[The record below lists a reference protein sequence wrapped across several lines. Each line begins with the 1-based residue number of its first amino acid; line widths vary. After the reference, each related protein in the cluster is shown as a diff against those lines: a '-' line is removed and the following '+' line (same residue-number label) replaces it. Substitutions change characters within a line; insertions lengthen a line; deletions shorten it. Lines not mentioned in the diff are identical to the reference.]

1 MDTSSQ
7 TSEAFELTNEELI
20 TAAVN
25 NGEGVIA
32 NNGAFSTET
41 GERTGRS
48 PNDRFIVKEPG
59 SSNLIDWGDVNIP
72 FEEDNFNS
80 LWDKVETY
88 LAEKDRYV
96 SRVHVGSHSEH
107 YLPVRVTTETAWHSF
122 FARLIFVCSENYNPN
137 NKKEWEILSA
147 ANFQCDPESDGTN
160 SESCVVINFAQR
172 KVIIAGMKYAG
183 EMKKSM
189 FSVQNFL
196 LPEKNVLPMHCSAN
210 VNKNGNVTLFFGLSG
225 TGKTTLSADPKCSL
239 IGDDEHGWSP
249 GSVFNFE
256 GGCYAKMIRL
266 SEQAEPE
273 IYQTTKLRGTILENV
288 VIDKS
293 SGEIDLDDSSLAENT
308 RGAYPLSFIPNASE
322 TGRTCMPK
330 NIILLTCDAF
340 GVLPPIAKLSA
351 SQTMYHFL
359 SGYTAKVAGTEKG
372 VTEPEATFSA
382 CFGAPFMP
390 RHPSEYGKLLQK
402 LIAEHSVKC
411 WLVNTGWTGGPY
423 GTGERMPIGA
433 TRKLLS
439 SALTGSLLS
448 SDMRIDENFGFE
460 VPVAVEGVDTKI
472 LNPRETW
479 EDKEGYDLQA
489 QKLVKMFSDNFDVF
503 EPYVDIDIIDA
514 APNLQAA
521 E

>member
-7 TSEAFELTNEELI
+7 TSEALELTNEELI

-172 KVIIAGMKYAG
+172 KVIICWH
-183 EMKKSM
+183 E
-189 FSVQNFL
+189 
-196 LPEKNVLPMHCSAN
+196 
-210 VNKNGNVTLFFGLSG
+210 
-225 TGKTTLSADPKCSL
+225 
-239 IGDDEHGWSP
+239 
-249 GSVFNFE
+249 
-256 GGCYAKMIRL
+256 IR
-266 SEQAEPE
+266 
-273 IYQTTKLRGTILENV
+273 R
-288 VIDKS
+288 
-293 SGEIDLDDSSLAENT
+293 
-308 RGAYPLSFIPNASE
+308 
-322 TGRTCMPK
+322 
-330 NIILLTCDAF
+330 
-340 GVLPPIAKLSA
+340 
-351 SQTMYHFL
+351 
-359 SGYTAKVAGTEKG
+359 
-372 VTEPEATFSA
+372 
-382 CFGAPFMP
+382 
-390 RHPSEYGKLLQK
+390 
-402 LIAEHSVKC
+402 
-411 WLVNTGWTGGPY
+411 
-423 GTGERMPIGA
+423 
-433 TRKLLS
+433 
-439 SALTGSLLS
+439 
-448 SDMRIDENFGFE
+448 
-460 VPVAVEGVDTKI
+460 
-472 LNPRETW
+472 
-479 EDKEGYDLQA
+479 
-489 QKLVKMFSDNFDVF
+489 
-503 EPYVDIDIIDA
+503 
-514 APNLQAA
+514 
-521 E
+521 

>member
-7 TSEAFELTNEELI
+7 TSEALELTNEELI

-210 VNKNGNVTLFFGLSG
+210 VNKNGNVALFFGLSG

-256 GGCYAKMIRL
+256 GGCYAKTINLSKENEPVIFNAIKHGSVIENVFLNNNEPDYSNTSL
-266 SEQAEPE
+266 SENGRCCYPRSHIENAVEANAAGEPK
-273 IYQTTKLRGTILENV
+273 T
-288 VIDKS
+288 VI
-293 SGEIDLDDSSLAENT
+293 
-308 RGAYPLSFIPNASE
+308 F
-322 TGRTCMPK
+322 
-330 NIILLTCDAF
+330 LTCDLT
-340 GVLPPIAKLSA
+340 GLIPPVSILSKEA
-351 SQTMYHFL
+351 AAYHFL
-359 SGYTAKVAGTEKG
+359 SGYTAKVGSTEVGSTKSMDF
-372 VTEPEATFSA
+372 AFST
-382 CFGAPFMP
+382 CFGAPFFP
-390 RHPSEYGKLLQK
+390 RPAGIYADLLIKRVQK
-402 LIAEHSVKC
+402 NNTKVF
-411 WLVNTGWTGGPY
+411 LVNTGWTGG
-423 GTGERMPIGA
+423 GFGVGHRFPIPV
-433 TRKLLS
+433 TRAIINAIQENKIKTNNVIKLEKLN
-439 SALTGSLLS
+439 L
-448 SDMRIDENFGFE
+448 N
-460 VPVAVEGVDTKI
+460 VPKEIEGVEQKF
-472 LNPRETW
+472 LNPRDCWASVDDYDE
-479 EDKEGYDLQA
+479 ECKKLCMKFKENFR
-489 QKLVKMFSDNFDVF
+489 KFDVSQ
-503 EPYVDIDIIDA
+503 EIIDA
-514 APNLQAA
+514 GPR
-521 E
+521 

>member
-7 TSEAFELTNEELI
+7 TSEALELTNEELI

-196 LPEKNVLPMHCSAN
+196 
-210 VNKNGNVTLFFGLSG
+210 
-225 TGKTTLSADPKCSL
+225 
-239 IGDDEHGWSP
+239 
-249 GSVFNFE
+249 
-256 GGCYAKMIRL
+256 
-266 SEQAEPE
+266 
-273 IYQTTKLRGTILENV
+273 
-288 VIDKS
+288 
-293 SGEIDLDDSSLAENT
+293 
-308 RGAYPLSFIPNASE
+308 
-322 TGRTCMPK
+322 
-330 NIILLTCDAF
+330 
-340 GVLPPIAKLSA
+340 
-351 SQTMYHFL
+351 
-359 SGYTAKVAGTEKG
+359 
-372 VTEPEATFSA
+372 
-382 CFGAPFMP
+382 
-390 RHPSEYGKLLQK
+390 
-402 LIAEHSVKC
+402 
-411 WLVNTGWTGGPY
+411 
-423 GTGERMPIGA
+423 
-433 TRKLLS
+433 
-439 SALTGSLLS
+439 
-448 SDMRIDENFGFE
+448 
-460 VPVAVEGVDTKI
+460 
-472 LNPRETW
+472 
-479 EDKEGYDLQA
+479 
-489 QKLVKMFSDNFDVF
+489 
-503 EPYVDIDIIDA
+503 
-514 APNLQAA
+514 
-521 E
+521 

>member
-7 TSEAFELTNEELI
+7 TSEALELTNEELI

-59 SSNLIDWGDVNIP
+59 SSNLIDWGEVNIP
-72 FEEDNFNS
+72 FEEDHFNS

-210 VNKNGNVTLFFGLSG
+210 VNKNGNVALFFGLSG

-256 GGCYAKMIRL
+256 GGCYAKTINL
-266 SEQAEPE
+266 SEENEPV
-273 IYQTTKLRGTILENV
+273 IFNAIKHGSVIENV
-288 VIDKS
+288 FLNNNEPDYSNTSLSENGRSVIQDPILKMQLKQMQL
-293 SGEIDLDDSSLAENT
+293 GN
-308 RGAYPLSFIPNASE
+308 
-322 TGRTCMPK
+322 PK
-330 NIILLTCDAF
+330 L
-340 GVLPPIAKLSA
+340 
-351 SQTMYHFL
+351 
-359 SGYTAKVAGTEKG
+359 
-372 VTEPEATFSA
+372 
-382 CFGAPFMP
+382 
-390 RHPSEYGKLLQK
+390 
-402 LIAEHSVKC
+402 
-411 WLVNTGWTGGPY
+411 
-423 GTGERMPIGA
+423 
-433 TRKLLS
+433 
-439 SALTGSLLS
+439 
-448 SDMRIDENFGFE
+448 
-460 VPVAVEGVDTKI
+460 
-472 LNPRETW
+472 
-479 EDKEGYDLQA
+479 
-489 QKLVKMFSDNFDVF
+489 
-503 EPYVDIDIIDA
+503 
-514 APNLQAA
+514 
-521 E
+521 